1 MNKRKTI
8 ISITLIFLGVM
19 LILYL
24 IANSY
29 GVQMLKGQWLAG
41 LDPKRWEHVKDE
53 LQNKTDNELYKLLFH
68 GDHIIRG
75 VALQKL
81 SGRKKIEWFDKYK
94 SMLKHHRFE
103 IRSAGRGLMFSASSE
118 PNVCNALMK
127 DMERYEPTDK
137 DYLQNILM
145 LVKRKYQ
152 PVYPYIVAYAKE
164 GGWRSAAATYFEDLG
179 DPKALDVLYDLKKQV
194 PQADKFSIVDEL
206 AFERL
211 NKAIATLEAI
221 KAKQQNNFE

>member
-1 MNKRKTI
+1 MKISKTMVQILIGLSVAI
-8 ISITLIFLGVM
+8 ICLHLI
-19 LILYL
+19 YH
-24 IANSY
+24 SY

-81 SGRKKIEWFDKYK
+81 SGRKKTEWFDKYK

-118 PNVCNALMK
+118 PNVCNVLMK
-127 DMERYEPTDK
+127 DIERYEPTDK

-164 GGWRSAAATYFEDLG
+164 KGWNSGAEHYFEELG
-179 DPKALDVLYDLKKQV
+179 DPRALPILYEMRAQIPPKA
-194 PQADKFSIVDEL
+194 IL
-206 AFERL
+206 AKLIRKEI